1 VRRTEEKTPLLV
13 SGGRRLTQEELQDRS
28 RRGLCFKCGER
39 WGKDHICKLKN
50 FKLILMEDVSQKEV
64 MEEEAAYTSEGDTA
78 NEEDN
83 TPTLSLH
90 LTIRSLQGLV
100 TINKSFKVKG
110 MIRDQEIVMLV
121 DIGADKKIFSKN
133 LAQIL

>member
-1 VRRTEEKTPLLV
+1 
-13 SGGRRLTQEELQDRS
+13 
-28 RRGLCFKCGER
+28 
-39 WGKDHICKLKN
+39 
-50 FKLILMEDVSQKEV
+50 MEDVSQKEV

>member
-110 MIRDQEIVMLV
+110 MIRDQ
-121 DIGADKKIFSKN
+121 
-133 LAQIL
+133 

>member
-1 VRRTEEKTPLLV
+1 MWRMEEKTPLPV

-50 FKLILMEDVSQKEV
+50 FKLILMEDVGQEEV
-64 MEEEAAYTSEGDTA
+64 MEEEAAYTSEGDVE

-83 TPTLSLH
+83 TPTLSFNSLH
-90 LTIRSLQGLV
+90 LTMSSEKLISLFLW
-100 TINKSFKVKG
+100 
-110 MIRDQEIVMLV
+110 
-121 DIGADKKIFSKN
+121 
-133 LAQIL
+133 